1 VSDPLRRLPDL
12 AVHLATALAGP
23 LPGARIHDRL
33 SPRLLDGSLP
43 AHAGRER
50 PAAVLILLF
59 PRDDVPHVVLT
70 VRGAGLPHHAD
81 QISLPGGCPE
91 PGETAEETA
100 LREAVEEIGVDV
112 SGVTIAGRLTPVHIA
127 VSGFTVQPIVA
138 LADSTPV
145 FVPAPGEVAAVLEV
159 PLALLAD
166 PATLRSGRRARG
178 SIEIEAPYFA
188 VGDHQV
194 WGATAMLLGELLAV
208 CGWEPDP
215 PPLSTDS

>member
-1 VSDPLRRLPDL
+1 MSDPLTSIADL
-12 AVHLATALAGP
+12 AAHLAGALCRP

-43 AHAGRER
+43 PPAARER
-50 PAAVLILLF
+50 PAAVLLLLF
-59 PRDDVPHVVLT
+59 PHDGVPNVVLT
-70 VRGAGLPHHAD
+70 VRGPGLPHHAD
-81 QISLPGGCPE
+81 QISLPGGQPA
-91 PGETAEETA
+91 PGETAEATA
-100 LREAVEEIGVDV
+100 VREAVEEIGVDAAAL
-112 SGVTIAGRLTPVHIA
+112 TLAGRLTPVHIA

-138 LADSTPV
+138 LAEAAPA
-145 FVPAPGEVAAVLEV
+145 FVPDPGEVAAVLEV

-178 SIEIEAPYFA
+178 GIEIEAPYFA

-208 CGWEPDP
+208 CGWQPA
-215 PPLSTDS
+215 

>member
-1 VSDPLRRLPDL
+1 LTDPLRRLPDL
-12 AVHLATALAGP
+12 AAHLAVALAGP
-23 LPGARIHDRL
+23 LPGTRIHDRL

-43 AHAGRER
+43 RPAGRDR

-59 PRDDVPHVVLT
+59 PRDGVPHVVLT
-70 VRGAGLPHHAD
+70 VRGADLRHHAD
-81 QISLPGGCPE
+81 QISLPGGRPAA
-91 PGETAEETA
+91 GETPEQTA

-112 SGVTIAGRLTPVHIA
+112 SGLTIVGRLTPVHIA

-138 LADSTPV
+138 IAETTPT
-145 FVPAPGEVAAVLEV
+145 FVPAPGEVAAILDVSLID
-159 PLALLAD
+159 LAD

-178 SIEIEAPYFA
+178 GIEIQAPYFV

-208 CGWEPDP
+208 CGWEPHG
-215 PPLSTDS
+215 

>member
-1 VSDPLRRLPDL
+1 MNDPLRRLPDL
-12 AVHLATALAGP
+12 ATHLATALAGP

-43 AHAGRER
+43 PHAGRDR

-59 PRDDVPHVVLT
+59 PRDGVPHVVLT

-81 QISLPGGCPE
+81 QISLPGGRPA
-91 PGETAEETA
+91 PGESAEETA
-100 LREAVEEIGVDV
+100 LREAVEEIGVDLAA
-112 SGVTIAGRLTPVHIA
+112 VTVAGRLTPVHIA

-138 LADSTPV
+138 LADTAPA

-159 PLALLAD
+159 SLPVLAE
-166 PATLRSGRRARG
+166 PSTLRSGRRARG
-178 SIEIEAPYFA
+178 SIEIDAPYFA

-208 CGWEPDP
+208 CGWEP
-215 PPLSTDS
+215 SRARR

>member
-1 VSDPLRRLPDL
+1 VGDPLTSL
-12 AVHLATALAGP
+12 AALAAHLESALAGP

-43 AHAGRER
+43 PHAVRER
-50 PAAVLILLF
+50 PASVLMLLF
-59 PRDDVPHVVLT
+59 PRDGVPHVVLT

-81 QISLPGGCPE
+81 QISLPGGRPA

-112 SGVTIAGRLTPVHIA
+112 AAIAIAGRLTPVHIA

-138 LADSTPV
+138 LADVAPV

-159 PLALLAD
+159 SLPLLAD
-166 PATLRSGRRARG
+166 PATLRNGRRARG
-178 SIEIEAPYFA
+178 GIEIEAPYFA

-208 CGWEPDP
+208 CGWEPAA
-215 PPLSTDS
+215 

>member
-1 VSDPLRRLPDL
+1 VSDPFQSVPDL
-12 AVHLATALAGP
+12 AAHLATALAGP

-33 SPRLLDGSLP
+33 SPRLLDGTLP
-43 AHAGRER
+43 TPAGRER
-50 PAAVLILLF
+50 PASVLILLF
-59 PRDDVPHVVLT
+59 PRDGVPHVVLT

-81 QISLPGGCPE
+81 QVSLPGGRPA
-91 PGETAEETA
+91 PGETPEETA

-112 SGVTIAGRLTPVHIA
+112 ATVTIAGRLTPVHIA

-138 LADSTPV
+138 IAATAPV
-145 FVPAPGEVAAVLEV
+145 FVPDPGEVAAVVEV
-159 PLALLAD
+159 SLAHLAD

-178 SIEIEAPYFA
+178 GIEIEAPYFA

-208 CGWEPDP
+208 CGWEPGLAQP
-215 PPLSTDS
+215 G